1 MHACYPCQMH
11 ACTCY
16 HAEAWKHVHPRRMQ
30 HACICAI
37 MQYARHVHI
46 LHECTT
52 YMLHE
57 CTRHIYTLHAFMH
70 TACMQDIHA
79 IGPQPSGCSPM
90 PQQRPRCPAQR
101 RSADPPGSAYSRT
114 LTCDI
119 DLSGQHLKSDYDH
132 CFKSGPFSDTRQY
145 SSFFGERVCVF
156 MGLPACSG

>member
-1 MHACYPCQMH
+1 MHCSMNACMHVHPCLMHACYPCQMH

-57 CTRHIYTLHAFMH
+57 CTRHVYTLHAFMH
-70 TACMQDIHA
+70 TACMQNIHA
-79 IGPQPSGCSPM
+79 ARDIYVYWSPDLPTMSVHPPASLGSSEQSASCLLQQYCS
-90 PQQRPRCPAQR
+90 R
-101 RSADPPGSAYSRT
+101 RKTVLLLPPKDAEKT
-114 LTCDI
+114 MLC
-119 DLSGQHLKSDYDH
+119 H
-132 CFKSGPFSDTRQY
+132 
-145 SSFFGERVCVF
+145 
-156 MGLPACSG
+156 